1 VANEIQKYTFSA
13 VPTGGSWKPVY
24 DGNAS
29 SGSMSDVGSGAD
41 LAGYLAQITG
51 IDNSANV
58 SCSGNYTSGMT
69 VEFVGALANTDML
82 TLSYQDNTLTIQE
95 ADLGVSIVQEGGGG
109 NNETQDIG
117 FHASTSGGT
126 FDASWAGYG
135 TITAIAYN
143 ADTAAL
149 QSALDVV
156 FGSGNT
162 TATVFSVGNWRIVFG
177 GALADTDIA
186 SPSFVNNLTLSV
198 SISVSV
204 LQEGSA
210 SSGSPQSPLN
220 LLLLG
225 VG

>member
-1 VANEIQKYTFSA
+1 MANEIQKYTFST
-13 VPTGGSWKPVY
+13 VPTTGSWKPVY
-24 DGNAS
+24 DSEPGSAVNDAS
-29 SGSMSDVGSGAD
+29 VAGDVELALAAIAAIASGS
-41 LAGYLAQITG
+41 
-51 IDNSANV
+51 NV
-58 SCSGNYTSGMT
+58 NVSGNYTSGFT

-82 TLSYQDNTLTIQE
+82 TLSYQDNTLTTQE
-95 ADLGVSIVQEGGGG
+95 ADLGVNIVQEGGGG

-126 FDASWAGYG
+126 FNVSWSGYG

-143 ADTAAL
+143 ADATAL

-204 LQEGSA
+204 LQEGSPA
-210 SSGSPQSPLN
+210 SSSGDKTM
-220 LLLLG
+220 LLMG